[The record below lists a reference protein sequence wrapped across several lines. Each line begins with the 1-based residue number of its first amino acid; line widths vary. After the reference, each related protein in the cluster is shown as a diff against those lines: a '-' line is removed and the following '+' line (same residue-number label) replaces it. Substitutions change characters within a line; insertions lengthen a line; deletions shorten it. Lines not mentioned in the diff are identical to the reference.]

1 MMVSP
6 TQAWRSLQKLK
17 DKKISQS
24 SISKDLFG
32 KHKEDPSQKVEL
44 PKIEF
49 QKVYLWTPITKL
61 LLVHPVNLNL
71 SKEDHLSLGKSNEQM
86 YLRDQAIAYLSDL
99 HISRATNI
107 KMVADKVSL
116 CLLVWDA
123 TKKKGFKLYYNEEM
137 PTWKMRVDIVN
148 FPHN

>member
-6 TQAWRSLQKLK
+6 TQAWHSLQKLK

-32 KHKEDPSQKVEL
+32 KHKKDPSQKVEP

-49 QKVYLWTPITKL
+49 QKVYRWTPITKL

-86 YLRDQAIAYLSDL
+86 YLRDKAIAYLSDL

-123 TKKKGFKLYYNEEM
+123 TKKKRFKLYYNEEM